1 MLKALANPRS
11 SFNDEGW
18 LEPHFLADIVSKA
31 KRSSMMAAVRQR
43 HTKPELNLRQA
54 LHRVGLRYRLHRKD
68 LPGTPDIVF
77 VRSRLAVFVNGCF
90 WHRHS
95 NCPKATM
102 PKLRASFWRNKFER
116 NVARDLRAQALL
128 RAMGWKVVVVWEC
141 QVKSSELASKVAQRF
156 LRARRTP
163 RGLHKRGQQEGKR
176 KRNARR

>member
-1 MLKALANPRS
+1 MANPPS
-11 SFNDEGW
+11 SFNDEEW

-90 WHRHS
+90 WHRHPD
-95 NCPKATM
+95 CPKATM
-102 PKLRASFWRNKFER
+102 PKLRANFWRDKFER
-116 NVARDLRAQALL
+116 NVARDLRAQAQL
-128 RAMGWKVVVVWEC
+128 RAMRWKVVVVWEC
-141 QVKSSELASKVAQRF
+141 QVKSSDLASKVAQRF
-156 LRARRTP
+156 LHARRT
-163 RGLHKRGQQEGKR
+163 RSCLGHQEEKR

>member
-1 MLKALANPRS
+1 
-11 SFNDEGW
+11 
-18 LEPHFLADIVSKA
+18 
-31 KRSSMMAAVRQR
+31 
-43 HTKPELNLRQA
+43 
-54 LHRVGLRYRLHRKD
+54 
-68 LPGTPDIVF
+68 
-77 VRSRLAVFVNGCF
+77 
-90 WHRHS
+90 
-95 NCPKATM
+95 M